1 MTRYRRLLTYVLPY
15 RRRLAAA
22 ILCSVAVSATTGY
35 AALLVKPILDEIF
48 MARDTSRLV
57 FFPLLVMLLY
67 IARGFL
73 LYGQAYLM
81 RSVGQRV
88 IRDLRQEMF
97 AHLQGLPMTY
107 FNRQHTGVLMSQ
119 IIHDVT
125 LIERAVTEAVST
137 GLRQGLTL
145 LALIGVAVYR
155 DWVLATWALLVL
167 PFAWLCIVKLGRAL
181 RRLSRRAQEH
191 VGALNALVAEVLGNI
206 RVVKGFGREPYEDA
220 RFRRGN
226 EAYYGVMMRSVRTDE
241 MRSPIMEFLA
251 AVGVAAVIWYGGS
264 QVIAGTTTP
273 GTFFS
278 FLTAIFMIYEPVRRL
293 SRINNTIQTALAA
306 AARVFGLLDTPG
318 EATQEDGKPALPPIR
333 RALAF
338 NDVSMRYDPGGA
350 PALDNVS
357 LEVPAGSV
365 VALVGASGAGKTTL
379 VHMIPRFYE
388 PEKGC
393 ITIDGQDIREVSLA
407 SLRAQVGIVSQ
418 DVALFDDTVRRN
430 ILYGNPQ
437 ASEEQVMTAARAAF
451 AHDFVT
457 QLPEGYDT
465 RVGEGGVKFSGGEKQ
480 RLAIARALLRDAPIL
495 ILDEATSAL
504 DSASERMVQQALE
517 NLLKD
522 RTTFVIAHRLSTVR
536 HADLIVVLHEG
547 RIVEQGCHNDLLAAS
562 GHYRRLYDLQFRTQ
576 EPAPGGGVESDA
588 EERQGEQIVSRET

>member
-1 MTRYRRLLTYVLPY
+1 MMLYRRLLSYVFPY
-15 RRRLAAA
+15 RPRLAAA
-22 ILCSVAVSATTGY
+22 ILCSVGVSATTGY

-48 MARDTSRLV
+48 LARDTTRLV
-57 FFPLLVMLLY
+57 WFPLLVMLLY
-67 IARGFL
+67 VARGLL

-97 AHLQGLPMTY
+97 THLQGLPMTY
-107 FNRQHTGVLMSQ
+107 FSRQHTGVLMSQ
-119 IIHDVT
+119 IMHDVT

-155 DWVLATWALLVL
+155 DWVLAGWALLVL
-167 PFAWLCIVKLGRAL
+167 PFAWLCIVRLGRAL

-206 RVVKGFGREPYEDA
+206 RVVKGFGREPYEGA

-226 EAYYGVMMRSVRTDE
+226 EAYYSVMLRSVRTDE
-241 MRSPIMEFLA
+241 LRSPIMEFLA

-306 AARVFGLLDTPG
+306 AGRVFGLLDTPG
-318 EATQEDGKPALPPIR
+318 EAVQEDGKPPLPPIR
-333 RALAF
+333 RSLAF
-338 NDVSMRYDPGGA
+338 DGVSMRYDPDGP

-357 LEVPAGSV
+357 LEVPAGSI

-379 VHMIPRFYE
+379 VHLIPRFYE
-388 PEKGC
+388 PERGR
-393 ITIDGQDIREVSLA
+393 ITIDGQNIRDASLA
-407 SLRAQVGIVSQ
+407 SLRAQIGIVSQ

-430 ILYGNPQ
+430 ILYGDPQ
-437 ASEEQVMTAARAAF
+437 AGEEQVMAASRAAF
-451 AHDFVT
+451 AHDFVM
-457 QLPEGYDT
+457 QLPDGYDT
-465 RVGEGGVKFSGGEKQ
+465 VVGEGGARLSGGEKQ
-480 RLAIARALLRDAPIL
+480 RVAIARALLRNAPIL

-536 HADLIVVLHEG
+536 HADLIVVMHEG
-547 RIVEQGCHNDLLAAS
+547 RIVEQGCHDDLLAAS

-576 EPAPGGGVESDA
+576 ELAPSG
-588 EERQGEQIVSRET
+588 

>member
-119 IIHDVT
+119 IMHDVT

-137 GLRQGLTL
+137 GLRHGLTL

-318 EATQEDGKPALPPIR
+318 EAAREDGKPALPPIR
-333 RALAF
+333 RTLAF

-388 PEKGC
+388 PEQGC

-504 DSASERMVQQALE
+504 DSASERVVQQALE
-517 NLLKD
+517 NLLRD

-576 EPAPGGGVESDA
+576 EPAPGGGVESA
-588 EERQGEQIVSRET
+588 TGERTR

>member
-1 MTRYRRLLTYVLPY
+1 MTLYRRLLSYVFPY

-22 ILCSVAVSATTGY
+22 ILCSVGVSATTGY

-48 MARDTSRLV
+48 LARDTTRLV
-57 FFPLLVMLLY
+57 LFPLLVMLLY
-67 IARGFL
+67 IARGLL

-81 RSVGQRV
+81 RTVGQRV

-97 AHLQGLPMTY
+97 THLQGLPMTY

-119 IIHDVT
+119 IMHDVT

-145 LALIGVAVYR
+145 LALIGVAIYR

-167 PFAWLCIVKLGRAL
+167 PFAWLCIVQLGRAL

-206 RVVKGFGREPYEDA
+206 LVVKGFGRERYEDA

-226 EAYYGVMMRSVRTDE
+226 EAYYNVMLRSVRTDE
-241 MRSPIMEFLA
+241 LRSPIMEFLA

-293 SRINNTIQTALAA
+293 SRINNTVQTALAA
-306 AARVFGLLDTPG
+306 AGRVFGLLDTPG
-318 EATQEDGKPALPPIR
+318 EAMQEDGKPSLPPIR
-333 RALAF
+333 RSLAF
-338 NDVSMRYDPGGA
+338 NGVSMRYDADGP
-350 PALDNVS
+350 PALDSVS
-357 LEVPAGSV
+357 LEVPAGSI

-379 VHMIPRFYE
+379 VHLIPRFYE
-388 PEKGC
+388 PERGC
-393 ITIDGQDIREVSLA
+393 ITIDGLNIQEVSLA

-437 ASEEQVMTAARAAF
+437 ASEEQVVAASRAAF

-457 QLPEGYDT
+457 QLPDGYDT
-465 RVGEGGVKFSGGEKQ
+465 VVGEGGVRFSGGEKQ
-480 RLAIARALLRDAPIL
+480 RLAIARALLRNAPIL

-504 DSASERMVQQALE
+504 DNASERMVQQALE

-536 HADLIVVLHEG
+536 HADLIVVMHEG
-547 RIVEQGCHNDLLAAS
+547 RIVERGRHDDLLAAS

-576 EPAPGGGVESDA
+576 ELAPSG
-588 EERQGEQIVSRET
+588 

>member
-1 MTRYRRLLTYVLPY
+1 MTLYRRLLTYVYPY
-15 RRRLAAA
+15 RRRLTAA

-48 MARDTSRLV
+48 LARDTTRLV

-67 IARGFL
+67 MARGFL

-97 AHLQGLPMTY
+97 SHLQGLPLTY

-119 IIHDVT
+119 IMHDVT

-137 GLRQGLTL
+137 ALRQGLTL

-155 DWVLATWALLVL
+155 DWALAAWALLVL
-167 PFAWLCIVKLGRAL
+167 PFAWLCIVRLGRAL

-191 VGALNALVAEVLGNI
+191 VGALNARVAEVLGNI
-206 RVVKGFGREPYEDA
+206 RVVKGFGREEYEEA
-220 RFRRGN
+220 RFRHGN
-226 EAYYGVMMRSVRTDE
+226 EAYYGVMLRSVRTDE

-306 AARVFGLLDTPG
+306 AGRVFGLLDTPG
-318 EATQEDGKPALPPIR
+318 EEAQEDGKPALPPIR
-333 RALAF
+333 HGLAF
-338 NDVSMRYDPGGA
+338 NNVFMRYDPDGA
-350 PALDNVS
+350 PALDGVT
-357 LEVPAGSV
+357 LDVPAGSV

-379 VHMIPRFYE
+379 VHLIPRFYE
-388 PEKGC
+388 PEQGS
-393 ITIDGQDIREVSLA
+393 ITIDGQNIQEVSLA
-407 SLRAQVGIVSQ
+407 SLRAQIGIVSQ

-437 ASEEQVMTAARAAF
+437 ASEEQVVAASHAAF
-451 AHDFVT
+451 AHDFVM
-457 QLPEGYDT
+457 QLPDGYDT
-465 RVGEGGVKFSGGEKQ
+465 VVGEGGVKFSGGEKQ

-517 NLLKD
+517 NLVRD

-547 RIVEQGCHNDLLAAS
+547 RIVEQGCHDELVTVS

-576 EPAPGGGVESDA
+576 ELAPSG
-588 EERQGEQIVSRET
+588 

>member
-1 MTRYRRLLTYVLPY
+1 MTLYRRLLNYVHPY
-15 RRRLAAA
+15 RSRLAAA

-48 MARDTSRLV
+48 LARDTTRLV
-57 FFPLLVMLLY
+57 LFPLLVMLIY
-67 IARGFL
+67 IARGLF

-97 AHLQGLPMTY
+97 THLQGLPMTY

-119 IIHDVT
+119 IMHDVT

-155 DWVLATWALLVL
+155 DWILAIWALLVL
-167 PFAWLCIVKLGRAL
+167 PFAWLCIVQLGRAL

-206 RVVKGFGREPYEDA
+206 RVVKGFGREDYEEA

-226 EAYYGVMMRSVRTDE
+226 DAYYNVMLRSVRTDE
-241 MRSPIMEFLA
+241 LRSPIMEFLA

-264 QVIAGTTTP
+264 QVIAGETTP

-293 SRINNTIQTALAA
+293 SRINNTVQSALAA
-306 AARVFGLLDTPG
+306 AGRVFGLLDTPG
-318 EATQEDGKPALPPIR
+318 ETVEEDGKPELPPIR
-333 RALAF
+333 RELAF
-338 NDVSMRYDPGGA
+338 KGVSMRYDPDA
-350 PALDNVS
+350 SPTLDGVS

-365 VALVGASGAGKTTL
+365 VALVGASGAGKSTL
-379 VHMIPRFYE
+379 VHLIPRFYE
-388 PEKGC
+388 PESGC
-393 ITIDGQDIREVSLA
+393 ITIDGQNIQEVSLA
-407 SLRAQVGIVSQ
+407 SLRAQIGLVSQ
-418 DVALFDDTVRRN
+418 DVVLFDDTVRRN
-430 ILYGNPQ
+430 ILYGNPT
-437 ASEEQVMTAARAAF
+437 ASDEQVMACAHAAF
-451 AHDFVT
+451 AHDFVM
-457 QLPEGYDT
+457 QLPDGYDT
-465 RVGEGGVKFSGGEKQ
+465 VVGERGVKFSGGEKQ
-480 RLAIARALLRDAPIL
+480 RLAIARALLRNAPIL

-504 DSASERMVQQALE
+504 DSASERIVQQAVD
-517 NLLKD
+517 NLMKD

-547 RIVEQGCHNDLLAAS
+547 RIVEQGCHDDLLAA
-562 GHYRRLYDLQFRTQ
+562 GGPYRRLYDLQFRTQ
-576 EPAPGGGVESDA
+576 ELASKG
-588 EERQGEQIVSRET
+588 

>member
-1 MTRYRRLLTYVLPY
+1 MTLYRRLLTYVFPY
-15 RRRLAAA
+15 RRRLLAA

-48 MARDTSRLV
+48 VARNTSRLAL
-57 FFPLLVMLLY
+57 FPLLVMALY

-88 IRDLRQEMF
+88 IRDLRQQMF
-97 AHLQGLPMTY
+97 SHLQGLPMTY

-119 IIHDVT
+119 IMHDVT

-145 LALIGVAVYR
+145 LALIGVAIYR

-167 PFAWLCIVKLGRAL
+167 PFAWLCIVQLGRAL

-191 VGALNALVAEVLGNI
+191 VGTLNALVAEVLGNI
-206 RVVKGFGREPYEDA
+206 GVVKGFGREEYEDE

-226 EAYYGVMMRSVRTDE
+226 EAYYSVMLRSVRTDE
-241 MRSPIMEFLA
+241 LRSPIMEFLA

-264 QVIAGTTTP
+264 HVIAGTTTP

-306 AARVFGLLDTPG
+306 AGRVFGLLDTPG
-318 EATQEDGKPALPPIR
+318 EEEAEDGRATLPPIR
-333 RALAF
+333 HGLAF
-338 NDVSMRYDPGGA
+338 NGVSMRYDPDGA
-350 PALDNVS
+350 PALDSLS

-379 VHMIPRFYE
+379 VHLIPRFYE
-388 PEKGC
+388 PETGC
-393 ITIDGQDIREVSLA
+393 ITIDGQNIQDVSLM
-407 SLRAQVGIVSQ
+407 SLRAQIGIVSQ

-430 ILYGNPQ
+430 ILYGDPL
-437 ASEEQVMTAARAAF
+437 ASEEQVVAASRAAF
-451 AHDFVT
+451 AHDFVM
-457 QLPEGYDT
+457 QLPDGYDT
-465 RVGEGGVKFSGGEKQ
+465 VVGEGGVKFSGGEKQ
-480 RLAIARALLRDAPIL
+480 RLAIARALLRNAPIL

-517 NLLKD
+517 NLMKD

-547 RIVEQGCHNDLLAAS
+547 RIVEQGCHDDLFAAS

-576 EPAPGGGVESDA
+576 ELVPSG
-588 EERQGEQIVSRET
+588 

>member
-1 MTRYRRLLTYVLPY
+1 MTLYRRLLTYVYPY
-15 RRRLAAA
+15 RHRLLAA

-35 AALLVKPILDEIF
+35 AALLVKPILDEVF
-48 MARDTSRLV
+48 LARNTSRLLL
-57 FFPLLVMLLY
+57 FPLLVMLVY
-67 IARGFL
+67 IVRGFM

-81 RSVGQRV
+81 RSIGQRV

-97 AHLQGLPMTY
+97 THLQTLPMTY

-119 IIHDVT
+119 IMHDVT
-125 LIERAVTEAVST
+125 LIERAVTEAVSI

-145 LALIGVAVYR
+145 LALIGVAIYR

-167 PFAWLCIVKLGRAL
+167 PFAWLCIAQLGRAL

-206 RVVKGFGREPYEDA
+206 GVVKGFGREEYEDE

-226 EAYYGVMMRSVRTDE
+226 EAYYSVMLRSVRTDE

-306 AARVFGLLDTPG
+306 AGRVFGLLDTPG
-318 EATQEDGKPALPPIR
+318 ETEAEDGKPPLPPIR
-333 RALAF
+333 RGLAF
-338 NDVSMRYDPGGA
+338 NGVSMRYDPDGA
-350 PALDNVS
+350 PALDGLS

-379 VHMIPRFYE
+379 VHLIPRFYE
-388 PEKGC
+388 PDTGC
-393 ITIDGQDIREVSLA
+393 ITIDGQNIQDVSLA
-407 SLRAQVGIVSQ
+407 SLRAQIGIVSQ

-430 ILYGNPQ
+430 ILYGNPL
-437 ASEEQVMTAARAAF
+437 ASEAEVLAASQAAF
-451 AHDFVT
+451 AHDFVV
-457 QLPEGYDT
+457 QLPDGYDT
-465 RVGEGGVKFSGGEKQ
+465 VVGEGGVKFSGGEKQ
-480 RLAIARALLRDAPIL
+480 RLAIARALLRNAPIL

-504 DSASERMVQQALE
+504 DSASERMVQRALE
-517 NLLKD
+517 NLMKD

-547 RIVEQGCHNDLLAAS
+547 RIVEQGCHDDLLAAS
-562 GHYRRLYDLQFRTQ
+562 GQYRRLYDLQFRTQ
-576 EPAPGGGVESDA
+576 ELVPSG
-588 EERQGEQIVSRET
+588 

>member
-1 MTRYRRLLTYVLPY
+1 
-15 RRRLAAA
+15 
-22 ILCSVAVSATTGY
+22 
-35 AALLVKPILDEIF
+35 
-48 MARDTSRLV
+48 
-57 FFPLLVMLLY
+57 
-67 IARGFL
+67 
-73 LYGQAYLM
+73 
-81 RSVGQRV
+81 
-88 IRDLRQEMF
+88 
-97 AHLQGLPMTY
+97 
-107 FNRQHTGVLMSQ
+107 
-119 IIHDVT
+119 
-125 LIERAVTEAVST
+125 
-137 GLRQGLTL
+137 
-145 LALIGVAVYR
+145 
-155 DWVLATWALLVL
+155 
-167 PFAWLCIVKLGRAL
+167 
-181 RRLSRRAQEH
+181 
-191 VGALNALVAEVLGNI
+191 
-206 RVVKGFGREPYEDA
+206 
-220 RFRRGN
+220 
-226 EAYYGVMMRSVRTDE
+226 MMRSVRTDE

-293 SRINNTIQTALAA
+293 SRINNTVQTALAA

-318 EATQEDGKPALPPIR
+318 EATQEDGKPALPPMR
-333 RALAF
+333 RGLAF
-338 NDVSMRYDPGGA
+338 NGVSMRYDPGGA

-379 VHMIPRFYE
+379 VHLIPRFYE
-388 PEKGC
+388 PEQGC
-393 ITIDGQDIREVSLA
+393 ITIDGQDVRDVSLA

-430 ILYGNPQ
+430 ILYGDPQ
-437 ASEEQVMTAARAAF
+437 ASEDQVMTAARAAF
-451 AHDFVT
+451 AHDFVM

-480 RLAIARALLRDAPIL
+480 RLAIARALLRNAPIL

-504 DSASERMVQQALE
+504 DSASECMVQQALE

-547 RIVEQGCHNDLLAAS
+547 RIVEQGCHDDLLAAS
-562 GHYRRLYDLQFRTQ
+562 GPYRRLYDLQFRTQ
-576 EPAPGGGVESDA
+576 ELAPSG
-588 EERQGEQIVSRET
+588 

>member
-48 MARDTSRLV
+48 LARDTSRLV
-57 FFPLLVMLLY
+57 LFPLLVMLLY

-97 AHLQGLPMTY
+97 SHLQGLPMTY

-119 IIHDVT
+119 IMHDVT

-167 PFAWLCIVKLGRAL
+167 PFAWLCIVQLGRAL

-206 RVVKGFGREPYEDA
+206 RVVKGFGRERYEEA

-264 QVIAGTTTP
+264 QVVAGTTTP

-318 EATQEDGKPALPPIR
+318 EAVQGDGKPALPPMR
-333 RALAF
+333 RGLAF
-338 NDVSMRYDPGGA
+338 NGVSMRYDPAGA

-379 VHMIPRFYE
+379 VHLIPRFYE
-388 PEKGC
+388 PEQGC
-393 ITIDGQDIREVSLA
+393 ITIDGQDIRDVSLA

-430 ILYGNPQ
+430 ILYGDPQ
-437 ASEEQVMTAARAAF
+437 AGEDRVMTAARAAF
-451 AHDFVT
+451 AHDFVM

-547 RIVEQGCHNDLLAAS
+547 RIVEQGCHDDLLAAS
-562 GHYRRLYDLQFRTQ
+562 GPYRRLYDLQFRTQ
-576 EPAPGGGVESDA
+576 ELAPSG
-588 EERQGEQIVSRET
+588 